1 METAYSCQA
10 KSQWVKCFYSLWYDP
25 DQGSNPRLAILR
37 ADTPPHTSSDHC
49 VQLSALCRA
58 AKPLKV
64 HGVIWKPSDVS
75 SSCLLPRVSV
85 TGESPPS
92 LSKELTN
99 SLAGVGDVSFDADT
113 QFPLDELKIDPL
125 TLDGLHMLNDPDMV
139 LADPATEDTF
149 RMDRL

>member
-1 METAYSCQA
+1 MSCWSCPQSPRTASV
-10 KSQWVKCFYSLWYDP
+10 S
-25 DQGSNPRLAILR
+25 RL
-37 ADTPPHTSSDHC
+37 
-49 VQLSALCRA
+49 
-58 AKPLKV
+58 
-64 HGVIWKPSDVS
+64 
-75 SSCLLPRVSV
+75 CLMSHISV

>member
-1 METAYSCQA
+1 MKT
-10 KSQWVKCFYSLWYDP
+10 K
-25 DQGSNPRLAILR
+25 
-37 ADTPPHTSSDHC
+37 
-49 VQLSALCRA
+49 
-58 AKPLKV
+58 
-64 HGVIWKPSDVS
+64 
-75 SSCLLPRVSV
+75 LLPIQIVLRYYLKLTLLYIFFKGTDLIVVGLAWVLVSQMSRSSV

-99 SLAGVGDVSFDADT
+99 SLAGVGDSFDADS

-139 LADPATEDTF
+139 LTDPATEDTF

>member
-1 METAYSCQA
+1 MGVPGARA
-10 KSQWVKCFYSLWYDP
+10 KLSLLCVP
-25 DQGSNPRLAILR
+25 P
-37 ADTPPHTSSDHC
+37 TP
-49 VQLSALCRA
+49 
-58 AKPLKV
+58 
-64 HGVIWKPSDVS
+64 
-75 SSCLLPRVSV
+75 V

-92 LSKELTN
+92 LSKELT
-99 SLAGVGDVSFDADT
+99 STLAGVGDVSFDSDN

>member
-1 METAYSCQA
+1 MRLKTPERVHQLPAVSPPLT
-10 KSQWVKCFYSLWYDP
+10 SLP
-25 DQGSNPRLAILR
+25 
-37 ADTPPHTSSDHC
+37 
-49 VQLSALCRA
+49 
-58 AKPLKV
+58 
-64 HGVIWKPSDVS
+64 
-75 SSCLLPRVSV
+75 VSV

-92 LSKELTN
+92 LSKELSS

>member
-1 METAYSCQA
+1 MSPSFNTRHSNDQLKRKPFRSPITILIISSCMNAWSPPQDE
-10 KSQWVKCFYSLWYDP
+10 SVTSVF
-25 DQGSNPRLAILR
+25 
-37 ADTPPHTSSDHC
+37 PPHAH
-49 VQLSALCRA
+49 
-58 AKPLKV
+58 PL
-64 HGVIWKPSDVS
+64 VS
-75 SSCLLPRVSV
+75 LMSHNAV

-99 SLAGVGDVSFDADT
+99 SLAGVGDVSFDADS

>member
-1 METAYSCQA
+1 MHQCQCLPHHEHLRYSDAPCRA
-10 KSQWVKCFYSLWYDP
+10 FPGVSCHPHWWEVSGSLE
-25 DQGSNPRLAILR
+25 PRLSLTIC
-37 ADTPPHTSSDHC
+37 PHPT
-49 VQLSALCRA
+49 
-58 AKPLKV
+58 
-64 HGVIWKPSDVS
+64 
-75 SSCLLPRVSV
+75 V

-92 LSKELTN
+92 LSKDLSST
-99 SLAGVGDVSFDADT
+99 LAGVSDVSFDSDH

>member
-1 METAYSCQA
+1 MCTSASAYPIMNTLDVLIPCRAFPGVSCHPH
-10 KSQWVKCFYSLWYDP
+10 WGEVCGSLE
-25 DQGSNPRLAILR
+25 PRLSLLICS
-37 ADTPPHTSSDHC
+37 PPT
-49 VQLSALCRA
+49 
-58 AKPLKV
+58 
-64 HGVIWKPSDVS
+64 
-75 SSCLLPRVSV
+75 V

-92 LSKELTN
+92 LSKDLSST
-99 SLAGVGDVSFDADT
+99 LAGVSDVSFDSDH